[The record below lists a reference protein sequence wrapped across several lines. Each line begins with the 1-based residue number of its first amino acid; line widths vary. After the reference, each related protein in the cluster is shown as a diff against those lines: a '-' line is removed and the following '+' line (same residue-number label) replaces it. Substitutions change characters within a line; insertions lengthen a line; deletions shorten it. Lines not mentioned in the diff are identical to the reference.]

1 MTPEVK
7 PGMHTFYLREIAHA
21 RAGDKGDASN
31 IGVVAYR
38 PEYYPLLAAQVTVE
52 RVRAHFGDLVRG
64 AITRY
69 EMPNVDALNFV
80 LENSLGGGVTRSL
93 SLDPHGKS
101 YGALILTLPVVVDST
116 IAQQLEQQGR
126 RPLGAGAHAPQSTGA
141 PAAQLGANQPATMPP
156 VAPFPSAALP
166 GLRSP
171 QRLKLPV
178 DEARSLSVAALR
190 GAGYSADDALILAE
204 HMLDAALCG
213 YEYSGLPK
221 ILQVVGSPKQKQP
234 VTPMRVLHETP
245 VSTLFDG
252 GNRQGMLTMH
262 HATDAAIAKARE
274 HGFALVG
281 VNNSSMS
288 GRSAYYAERIARAD
302 LIGLHTAGTASL
314 VAPPGG
320 TRAAVGTNPIA
331 FGFPTEGEPL
341 VIDVSTAAFP
351 GTELGFYA
359 LLGLELPAGVA
370 LDQHGA
376 PTTDPHAAQR
386 GALLPFGGAL
396 AQHKG
401 FAIALAMQALAV
413 LAGAGLSPAKDYGY
427 LLVVMRPDLLLPL
440 ADFKRDLSALMA
452 RIKATPRQPGVDQIR
467 LPSERAFL
475 ERARRRREGIE
486 IDQTV
491 RDALMALAQ
500 QCPVEKF

>member
-1 MTPEVK
+1 MK
-7 PGMHTFYLREIAHA
+7 TFYLREIAHA

-38 PEYYPLLAAQVTVE
+38 PEYYPLLVEQVTVE
-52 RVRAHFGDLVRG
+52 RVRAHFGALVRG

-69 EMPNVDALNFV
+69 EMPSVDALNFV
-80 LENSLGGGVTRSL
+80 LEHALGGGVTRSL

-101 YGALILTLPVVVDST
+101 YGALILTLPVTVSDA
-116 IAQQLEQQGR
+116 IACQLARQGR
-126 RPLGAGAHAPQSTGA
+126 VPLTVHPDVGTVQPGDAAAARPAGSSTPPSGTINPAQRVTLSAAAAHALST
-141 PAAQLGANQPATMPP
+141 
-156 VAPFPSAALP
+156 AALQ
-166 GLRSP
+166 GLGYNA
-171 QRLKLPV
+171 Q
-178 DEARSLSVAALR
+178 DAA
-190 GAGYSADDALILAE
+190 ILAD

-221 ILQVVGSPKQKQP
+221 ILQVAASPKLKQP
-234 VTPMRVLHETP
+234 VTPLRVLHETP
-245 VSTLFDG
+245 VSALFDG
-252 GNRQGMLTMH
+252 GNQSGMLTMH
-262 HATDAAIAKARE
+262 HATDAAIARARE

-281 VNNSSMS
+281 VTNSWMS
-288 GRSAYYAERIARAD
+288 GRSAYYVERIARAD

-320 TRAAVGTNPIA
+320 TRPAVGTNPIA

-351 GTELGFYA
+351 ATELGFYA
-359 LLGLELPAGVA
+359 LLGLTLPAGVA
-370 LDQHGA
+370 LDQHGV
-376 PTTDPHAAQR
+376 PTTDPLAAQ
-386 GALLPFGGAL
+386 GGTLLPFGGAQ

-413 LAGAGLSPAKDYGY
+413 LAGAGLNAAKDYGY

-440 ADFKRDLSALMA
+440 ADFKRELAALMA

-467 LPSERAFL
+467 LPSERAFR

-491 RDALMALAQ
+491 SDALTALAQ
-500 QCPVEKF
+500 RRPVQHS

>member
-1 MTPEVK
+1 MK
-7 PGMHTFYLREIAHA
+7 TFYLREIAHA

-31 IGVVAYR
+31 IGVIAYR
-38 PEYYPLLAAQVTVE
+38 PEYYALLVAQVTVE

-101 YGALILTLPVVVDST
+101 YGALILTLPIVVDDT

-126 RPLGAGAHAPQSTGA
+126 RALASGSPAPQITDA
-141 PAAQLGANQPATMPP
+141 PPD
-156 VAPFPSAALP
+156 
-166 GLRSP
+166 LRSP
-171 QRLKLPV
+171 QRLKLSV
-178 DEARSLSVAALR
+178 EEARSLSVAALR
-190 GAGYSADDALILAE
+190 GAGYNADDALILAD
-204 HMLDAALCG
+204 HLLDAALCG

-221 ILQVVGSPKQKQP
+221 ILQVVNSPRQKQP

-252 GNRQGMLTMH
+252 GNCQGMLTMH

-281 VNNSSMS
+281 VNNSWMS

-302 LIGLHTAGTASL
+302 LIALHTVGAASL

-320 TRAAVGTNPIA
+320 TRPAFGTNPIA
-331 FGFPTEGEPL
+331 FGFPTESEPL
-341 VIDVSTAAFP
+341 VIDVGTSAFP

-359 LLGLELPAGVA
+359 LLGLPLPEGVA
-370 LDQHGA
+370 LDGTGA
-376 PTTDPHAAQR
+376 PTTDPEAAQR
-386 GALLPFGGAL
+386 GALLPFGGPSA
-396 AQHKG
+396 AHKG
-401 FAIALAMQALAV
+401 FALALAMQALAV
-413 LAGAGLSPAKDYGY
+413 LAGSGLSPARDYGY

-440 ADFKRDLSALMA
+440 AEFKRELSALIA
-452 RIKATPRQPGVDQIR
+452 RVRAVPCQPGVAEIR
-467 LPSERAFL
+467 VPSERAFR
-475 ERARRRREGIE
+475 ERARRKVEGIE
-486 IDQTV
+486 IDLAVQE
-491 RDALMALAQ
+491 ALLALARRN
-500 QCPVEKF
+500 

>member
-1 MTPEVK
+1 MKQGT
-7 PGMHTFYLREIAHA
+7 HTFYLREIAHA

-31 IGVVAYR
+31 IGVIAYR
-38 PEYYPLLAAQVTVE
+38 PEYYALLVAQVTVE

-101 YGALILTLPVVVDST
+101 YGALILTLPIVVDDT

-126 RPLGAGAHAPQSTGA
+126 RALVSGSPAPQITDA
-141 PAAQLGANQPATMPP
+141 PPD
-156 VAPFPSAALP
+156 
-166 GLRSP
+166 LRSP
-171 QRLKLPV
+171 QRLKLSV
-178 DEARSLSVAALR
+178 EEARSLSVAALR
-190 GAGYSADDALILAE
+190 GAGYNADDAVILTD

-221 ILQVVGSPKQKQP
+221 ILQVVNSPRQKQP

-262 HATDAAIAKARE
+262 HATDVAIAKARE

-281 VNNSSMS
+281 VNNSWMS

-302 LIGLHTAGTASL
+302 LIALHTVGAASL

-320 TRAAVGTNPIA
+320 TRPAFGTNPIA

-341 VIDVSTAAFP
+341 VIDVGTSAFP

-359 LLGLELPAGVA
+359 LLGLPLPGGVA
-370 LDQHGA
+370 LDETGA
-376 PTTDPHAAQR
+376 PTTDPEAARR
-386 GALLPFGGAL
+386 GALLPFGGPSA
-396 AQHKG
+396 AHKG

-413 LAGAGLSPAKDYGY
+413 LAGSGLTAARDYGY

-440 ADFKRDLSALMA
+440 AEFKRDLSALIA
-452 RIKATPRQPGVDQIR
+452 RVRAVPCQPGVAEIR
-467 LPSERAFL
+467 VPSERAFR
-475 ERARRRREGIE
+475 ERARRMREGIE
-486 IDQTV
+486 IDLAV
-491 RDALMALAQ
+491 REALLALARRM
-500 QCPVEKF
+500 

>member
-1 MTPEVK
+1 MKRGAAADMAPNVK

-31 IGVVAYR
+31 IGVIAYR
-38 PEYYPLLAAQVTVE
+38 PEDYPLLVEQVTVK

-69 EMPNVDALNFV
+69 ELPNVDALNFV

-101 YGALILTLPVVVDST
+101 YGALILTLPVTVSDAV
-116 IAQQLEQQGR
+116 AARLVAQGR
-126 RPLGAGAHAPQSTGA
+126 KPLASPAQATAAPPRQRVNLTLADARALSMNALTSIGYN
-141 PAAQLGANQPATMPP
+141 AANAT
-156 VAPFPSAALP
+156 
-166 GLRSP
+166 
-171 QRLKLPV
+171 
-178 DEARSLSVAALR
+178 
-190 GAGYSADDALILAE
+190 ILTD
-204 HMLDAALCG
+204 HLLDAALCG

-221 ILQVVGSPKQKQP
+221 ILQIANSPKQKQP

-262 HATDAAIAKARE
+262 HATGVAIAKARA

-281 VNNSSMS
+281 VNNSWMS

-302 LIGLHTAGTASL
+302 LIALHTVGAASL

-320 TRAAVGTNPIA
+320 TRPAFGTNPIA

-341 VIDVSTAAFP
+341 VIDVGTSAFP

-359 LLGLELPAGVA
+359 LLGLPLPDGMA
-370 LDQHGA
+370 LDSAGA
-376 PTTDPHAAQR
+376 PTTDAEAVFEPMSSKVLGGRASQAEATQR
-386 GALLPFGGAL
+386 FPSINTKQIRAVLSERL
-396 AQHKG
+396 AQ
-401 FAIALAMQALAV
+401 AWLVPRWIST
-413 LAGAGLSPAKDYGY
+413 SPARMS
-427 LLVVMRPDLLLPL
+427 VS
-440 ADFKRDLSALMA
+440 LSSITAQISPSRMMA
-452 RIKATPRQPGVDQIR
+452 
-467 LPSERAFL
+467 
-475 ERARRRREGIE
+475 
-486 IDQTV
+486 
-491 RDALMALAQ
+491 
-500 QCPVEKF
+500 